1 MQAAFVVEF
10 GQPIPSFTTNTKA
23 VITNR
28 PTNKCCLPAASM
40 KQLLEVWKV
49 PQKVDLSVGGGQH
62 CRHRAGR

>member
-28 PTNKCCLPAASM
+28 PTNKCCLLSPPSLPPHQNPALGAPCW
-40 KQLLEVWKV
+40 Q
-49 PQKVDLSVGGGQH
+49 P
-62 CRHRAGR
+62 A